1 MPELTEIKGKL
12 DIDGLVCSF
21 TLNQALKEIEQ
32 YQADGDETGVAVLT
46 AMVDALIDALEPI
59 EE

>member
-12 DIDGLVCSF
+12 DIDGLVCSLA
-21 TLNQALKEIEQ
+21 LNQALTEIAQ
-32 YQADGDETGVAVLT
+32 YEEEENEIAIAVLQS
-46 AMVDALIDALEPI
+46 MVDALISSLEPI